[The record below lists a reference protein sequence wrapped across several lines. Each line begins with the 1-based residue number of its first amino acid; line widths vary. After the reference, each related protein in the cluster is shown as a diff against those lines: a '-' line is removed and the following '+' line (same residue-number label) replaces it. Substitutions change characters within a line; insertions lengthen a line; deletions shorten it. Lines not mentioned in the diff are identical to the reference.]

1 MARID
6 YAAHQLRFLQM
17 LKSDPSI
24 TVIAYCEGSGLKY
37 ASAKRYIKK
46 PKKAELDAELAKIE
60 EQVEEKKDK
69 EIEKLPP
76 KKRVAITGES
86 RTKAKQKW
94 AELVTNFLTR
104 AAKNP
109 SLTIAQF
116 AKEND
121 VKAATL
127 RRNIQELRNDRH
139 FRSLFDLFD
148 RQLAEYRA
156 IKGGNSAKNA
166 GKTKGK
172 AVGGESPKTG
182 KTAQVKGSDGSNVA
196 EIQSESAQKSP
207 DSGPESA
214 QDAQLDE
221 VSDHFAQFSAERF
234 QETQDSRAELK
245 TLRDSGNFR
254 HGGYCG
260 TISLMK
266 DMVDV
271 LSKVDPLSVSDELL
285 MARAR
290 YYRMNKTIDDRIR
303 HLESLAERG
312 EETISIGD
320 NEVPIDEAIRR
331 EIFSAESRLGALEY
345 SIANLASVEAK
356 RLADQRKQVVEE
368 LRMPHYLPAE
378 ETALVVKLL
387 HMRDAKG
394 WDAITTAKNIERLGA
409 KVPPALMA
417 ELRNELETA
426 EPEVIEG
433 EVTPEEFERRNQAYF
448 AALEEKEAKAK
459 KDKQESL
466 AAIFEEFDPDEAGDF
481 LPVNGGDDGTA

>member
-1 MARID
+1 
-6 YAAHQLRFLQM
+6 
-17 LKSDPSI
+17 
-24 TVIAYCEGSGLKY
+24 
-37 ASAKRYIKK
+37 
-46 PKKAELDAELAKIE
+46 
-60 EQVEEKKDK
+60 
-69 EIEKLPP
+69 
-76 KKRVAITGES
+76 
-86 RTKAKQKW
+86 
-94 AELVTNFLTR
+94 
-104 AAKNP
+104 
-109 SLTIAQF
+109 
-116 AKEND
+116 
-121 VKAATL
+121 
-127 RRNIQELRNDRH
+127 
-139 FRSLFDLFD
+139 
-148 RQLAEYRA
+148 
-156 IKGGNSAKNA
+156 
-166 GKTKGK
+166 
-172 AVGGESPKTG
+172 
-182 KTAQVKGSDGSNVA
+182 
-196 EIQSESAQKSP
+196 
-207 DSGPESA
+207 
-214 QDAQLDE
+214 
-221 VSDHFAQFSAERF
+221 
-234 QETQDSRAELK
+234 
-245 TLRDSGNFR
+245 
-254 HGGYCG
+254 
-260 TISLMK
+260 MK

-481 LPVNGGDDGTA
+481 LPANGGDDGTA